1 MIPQNWLAYQR
12 AEDNEIL
19 GYLKP
24 TEDAALVVP
33 VTLFGYPLSEPI
45 NEGSAQDILE
55 ATGLSYLA
63 EPWLLTTDQHPEP
76 MKVQIVEASP
86 ERVVVKGADYGAMEW
101 FNFSFFLEVPAT
113 ELTPGSS
120 LIAQLRR
127 STSQRYRILAR

>member
-1 MIPQNWLAYQR
+1 MIPQNWVAYRR

-19 GYLKP
+19 GYLTP
-24 TEDAALVVP
+24 SDDIDLVVP
-33 VTLFGYPLSEPI
+33 VTLFGYPLSEPTDKDCA
-45 NEGSAQDILE
+45 SDVLE
-55 ATGLSYLA
+55 AIGLAYLA

-113 ELTPGSS
+113 ELAPG
-120 LIAQLRR
+120 
-127 STSQRYRILAR
+127 